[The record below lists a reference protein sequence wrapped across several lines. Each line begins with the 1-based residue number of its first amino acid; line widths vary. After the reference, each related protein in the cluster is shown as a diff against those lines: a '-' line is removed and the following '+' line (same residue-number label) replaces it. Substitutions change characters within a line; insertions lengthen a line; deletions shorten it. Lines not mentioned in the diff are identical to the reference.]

1 MLSGLNMTESNFV
14 MRMVQIVLV
23 GFWLK
28 YHILR
33 PLLFLV
39 SFESSHLSLEILQ
52 KSTTNTTFR

>member
-1 MLSGLNMTESNFV
+1 
-14 MRMVQIVLV
+14 V